1 MSHFVA
7 KLEAVE
13 ADDSHADK
21 DAKDGEQPTEVNTER
36 GPTFVLTVTAV
47 FSPLMYFLFHIPYLY
62 KQSVKFMGFHPQ
74 P

>member
-36 GPTFVLTVTAV
+36 GPTFVLTVTVV
-47 FSPLMYFLFHIPYLY
+47 FTVF
-62 KQSVKFMGFHPQ
+62 
-74 P
+74 